1 MEDIAVIILGIII
14 SLVASAT
21 KKTKTNAEK
30 AKKAVIFPAVPAKKP
45 EPVTLNTNW
54 EVPRMET
61 VVPAAPTIGTEG
73 TDACHDYMLPAS
85 TPVPAAVP
93 MESLHVPAAAIGA
106 DGVDACHEYMLKETS
121 GTPAAQPAETG
132 LTPEEAR
139 ELMRGIILSEIMAR
153 PQQRFAGRRR

>member
-14 SLVASAT
+14 SLVASAR
-21 KKTKTNAEK
+21 KNAQKEAAK
-30 AKKAVIFPAVPAKKP
+30 AKK
-45 EPVTLNTNW
+45 PVLSAPVQKAAPPTLDTAW

-93 MESLHVPAAAIGA
+93 MENLHVPAAAIGA
-106 DGVDACHEYMLKETS
+106 DGVDACHEYMLKEAL

-153 PQQRFAGRRR
+153 PQQRFVGRRR